1 VKHQAPFGIACFRAP
16 ACGDGAN
23 GSGALHALLLPIVR
37 RLCVISYRPPLRV
50 RLALGECYA
59 ERRPPDLPG
68 FVRRRRPRT
77 VFARGPA
84 IGEVLR
90 DLRSE
95 SDVRAA
101 TCSPR
106 PLVQNME
113 TSARRVPVPRRA
125 RAARR
130 GASFSPG
137 PAGRT
142 GSAQAPGSIWVK
154 CIQAIQSAKTAA

>member
-1 VKHQAPFGIACFRAP
+1 MMSGVKHQAPFGIACFRAP

-106 PLVQNME
+106 HWFRIWKLLRGVCRCREGRALPAE
-113 TSARRVPVPRRA
+113 ERRFP
-125 RAARR
+125 
-130 GASFSPG
+130 
-137 PAGRT
+137 
-142 GSAQAPGSIWVK
+142 
-154 CIQAIQSAKTAA
+154 